1 MDKEKAIKIL
11 EFYRTID
18 KDVQFNMRIINDL
31 EDRYYSG
38 IRATVIDGLP
48 KGKGNTPS
56 TVEIAVWNIPET
68 VFNTLKELREQ
79 NRKLCKLKTEILK
92 EINTLNHVSRVI
104 IFSFYIEGQQ
114 WAQITGQ
121 VHYSERQCKN
131 IRDNA
136 LEKLCIRFSK
146 NKIVSTYKFPQ

>member
-18 KDVQFNMRIINDL
+18 KDFQFNMRIINDL
-31 EDRYYSG
+31 EDRYYPG
-38 IRATVIDGLP
+38 IKATVIDGLP
-48 KGKGNTPS
+48 RSGSNTS
-56 TVEIAVWNIPET
+56 SAVETAVLNIPET
-68 VFNTLKELREQ
+68 VFNTLKELEEQ

-92 EINTLNHVSRVI
+92 ELNTLNHVSRVI
-104 IFSFYIEGQQ
+104 IMAFYIEGQQ

-136 LEKLCIRFSK
+136 LEKLRVRFYK
-146 NKIVSTYKFPQ
+146 NKVISAYKFPQ